1 MHSFFHTKSEILSV
15 LHLLH
20 ISIQVRCMWQMTA
33 LLDSPCL
40 NCFLL
45 PSPTL
50 FFLPSSGDH
59 AQPHTSSLPI
69 FHCQVSSAV
78 VSPIFSGCLHRK
90 MLCAPSLLLLLWFY
104 SSSLSFLLLCSCLL
118 GAKNCPCPRSAGWWA
133 KWFIPRRG
141 GLHPPQEGSKGF
153 EGAVFRCF
161 SKTISFFQFP
171 SEQTKFTK
179 SWATFFSHLS
189 FPGILL
195 GVKYK
200 CILLLEV
207 IFVWQK
213 HFTLIK
219 IKMSIQFLKFK
230 MLVLT

>member
-1 MHSFFHTKSEILSV
+1 MSK
-15 LHLLH
+15 
-20 ISIQVRCMWQMTA
+20 
-33 LLDSPCL
+33 
-40 NCFLL
+40 LL
-45 PSPTL
+45 PSSFPYSLLSSFLGGPCTATHLL
-50 FFLPSSGDH
+50 FACLSLPSQFCCSFSYILGLPPQEN
-59 AQPHTSSLPI
+59 ALCSLFTPSSLI
-69 FHCQVSSAV
+69 LFLFTFLSA
-78 VSPIFSGCLHRK
+78 S
-90 MLCAPSLLLLLWFY
+90 
-104 SSSLSFLLLCSCLL
+104 SCLL